1 MISIMMSIA
10 LLKINR
16 RHIDD
21 DDDEDDDDVVVRN
34 SNANDDA
41 TK

>member
-1 MISIMMSIA
+1 MIIIIA
-10 LLKINR
+10 LLKIND

-21 DDDEDDDDVVVRN
+21 DDDDDDDVVRN

>member
-1 MISIMMSIA
+1 MMSIA

-21 DDDEDDDDVVVRN
+21 DVVRN
-34 SNANDDA
+34 SNANDDDD

>member
-1 MISIMMSIA
+1 MIIIIA
-10 LLKINR
+10 LLKIND

-21 DDDEDDDDVVVRN
+21 DDDDDDDVVVRN

>member
-1 MISIMMSIA
+1 MIIIIA
-10 LLKINR
+10 LLKIND

-21 DDDEDDDDVVVRN
+21 DDDDDDVVRN